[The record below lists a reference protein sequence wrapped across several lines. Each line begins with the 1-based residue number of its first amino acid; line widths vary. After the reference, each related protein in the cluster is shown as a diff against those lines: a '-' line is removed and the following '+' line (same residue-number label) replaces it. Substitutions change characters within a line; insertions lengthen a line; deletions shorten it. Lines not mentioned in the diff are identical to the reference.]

1 MILKKHRLI
10 YFKSFKV
17 NLFQASAKAVI
28 EEQQIQLSQLE
39 EDFARMKVENVSEI
53 KMLTEAFDR
62 DKRKMKNNYETLVNE
77 LSSEIKQIYEKMS
90 SEMISKDQKLRELYH
105 IIQEKD
111 RATEE
116 NRTLFMI
123 KLDSVSH
130 DIEKLSETNKH
141 RIYTSICILYY
152 H

>member
-1 MILKKHRLI
+1 MG
-10 YFKSFKV
+10 
-17 NLFQASAKAVI
+17 
-28 EEQQIQLSQLE
+28 QIQLSQLE
-39 EDFARMKVENVSEI
+39 EDFARVKVENVNEI

-90 SEMISKDQKLRELYH
+90 NEMISKDQKLRELYH

-130 DIEKLSETNKH
+130 DIEKLSETNKY
-141 RIYTSICILYY
+141 RISTSICILYY
-152 H
+152 Y